1 MKLYSEILIYVV
13 FSIGE
18 VMVIVEYCRFGNL
31 QNFLVKHRPYF
42 IDQINR
48 EKDIIDPSIQ
58 TRDGRWSNDSGYSY
72 FNR

>member
-72 FNR
+72 LNR